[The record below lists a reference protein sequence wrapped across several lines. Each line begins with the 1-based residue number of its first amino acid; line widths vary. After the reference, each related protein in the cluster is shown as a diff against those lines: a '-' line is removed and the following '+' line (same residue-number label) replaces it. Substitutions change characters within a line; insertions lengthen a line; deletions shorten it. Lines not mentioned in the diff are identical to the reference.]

1 MEVLSIRGLFPKDNA
16 EWLNWISQGKSQ
28 YLNKEKIQALI
39 DKQRTNLA
47 EVEYLDLDSVAKV
60 IESFENPK
68 VSEEKILYRESETG
82 DVWNDHS
89 LGLEERM
96 VKLVEKGFDKFT
108 PEEQGLWQ
116 HIKRAFERMLN
127 NFFRTLHLPDD
138 VRLGD
143 AELRQMMRTK
153 PKMSIQ
159 TRIGPTPVGMSDLIG
174 DSSP

>member
-1 MEVLSIRGLFPKDNA
+1 MKDFLSTQWPDYIGGGKEVAMSSIV
-16 EWLNWISQGKSQ
+16 
-28 YLNKEKIQALI
+28 
-39 DKQRTNLA
+39 
-47 EVEYLDLDSVAKV
+47 VEDVAKV
-60 IESFENPK
+60 VESFENPK
-68 VSEEKILYRESETG
+68 VSEEKVLYRESETG

-127 NFFRTLHLPDD
+127 SFFRTLHLPND
-138 VRLGD
+138 VWLGD

-153 PKMSIQ
+153 PKMSLQ
-159 TRIGPTPVGMSDLIG
+159 VRIGPTSLWNVG
-174 DSSP
+174 PNW